1 MTNNDRIDLYLTDRM
16 SASERASFEREMAED
31 SALDQEVALQR
42 ELVRAIQSKGAK
54 EYLQQVER
62 NIQRRK
68 KRFRIFKIYAPAI
81 AAAACLLVGIFF
93 QTNLNRTCRTLGY
106 GLELEIELS
115 RGDDT
120 RGHIV
125 ELIES
130 ENFEAALTLIHQER
144 KTLPSVYPDTEEG
157 QYLKHQDDIY
167 RADLDWYET
176 VVYLRAGK
184 YWKAKKWLKRIASE
198 QGYYSSQASMIL
210 DKM

>member
-16 SASERASFEREMAED
+16 PASERASFEREMAED
-31 SALDQEVALQR
+31 SALAQEVALQR
-42 ELVRAIQSKGAK
+42 ELVRAIQSKGVK
-54 EYLQQVER
+54 EYLQQVEK
-62 NIQRRK
+62 NIQRRG
-68 KRFRIFKIYAPAI
+68 KRFRQFKIYAPAI

-93 QTNLNRTCRTLGY
+93 QTDLNRTSREVGY
-106 GLELEIELS
+106 SLELGIELS
-115 RGDDT
+115 RGDDALG
-120 RGHIV
+120 RIV
-125 ELIES
+125 ERIES

-167 RADLDWYET
+167 KADLDWYET